1 MGAKGRLQA
10 YTASFPSRQRRTQQ
24 LRDRRETPAIQSLDS
39 RPEGVA
45 HGAEKEKPG
54 FPVRSAVKNPPAMQE
69 MQVQSLSQED
79 PREQAIATHSSI
91 FAWEIP
97 WMGSSQAPVHGVA
110 RVGHDL
116 ATNKRE
122 IYKKYP
128 RTSLCAEPKKK

>member
-1 MGAKGRLQA
+1 MGTKGRLQA
-10 YTASFPSRQRRTQQ
+10 YTASFPSRQRKTQQ

-39 RPEGVA
+39 RPEGGA
-45 HGAEKEKPG
+45 HGAKEKRG

-69 MQVQSLSQED
+69 MQVQSLGQED
-79 PREQAIATHSSI
+79 PREQAIATHSRI
-91 FAWEIP
+91 LAWEIP
-97 WMGSSQAPVHGVA
+97 WMGSSQAPVQGVA

-116 ATNKRE
+116 ARNKRE